1 MLAAAGGKLRCMP
14 DNGNER
20 PKHHVPHPPD
30 VDQGVQAFLWAI
42 VLGFLIWA
50 FLMGIGS
57 SLAFSTLIGA
67 LATAGIFFAV
77 RILGEEQL
85 TRTRRV
91 KR

>member
-1 MLAAAGGKLRCMP
+1 MP
-14 DNGNER
+14 DDGNER
-20 PKHHVPHPPD
+20 SKLHVPHPPD
-30 VDQGVQAFLWAI
+30 IDQGVQAFLWAI
-42 VLGFLIWA
+42 VLGLLIWA

-67 LATAGIFFAV
+67 LAAAGIFFAV

-85 TRTRRV
+85 TRTRRG